1 MSNLPPL
8 PTRPGPLP
16 ELPNGRG
23 EGSRFGVVVVTAVVT
38 CVVVLGAAYVFVEHH
53 ARTADPPTRT
63 GRLAST
69 TATRPPTTPTTVPH
83 RAAPTTTTTLTP
95 KTTHPSVT
103 TTTTVAPTTTTTST
117 TLPPSTGTS
126 ISPVHHRIEVFV
138 SAASSGNDAVEV
150 SVVVQSD
157 APVVSVTLYG
167 SGPTGTMQRA
177 FTVRPVHGVA
187 TYEVSIGTQ
196 LPFTVYAG
204 ASSSSGDAI
213 SRTETVE

>member
-69 TATRPPTTPTTVPH
+69 TATRPPTTPTTVPL

-95 KTTHPSVT
+95 TTTHPSVT
-103 TTTTVAPTTTTTST
+103 PTTTVAPTTTTT

-126 ISPVHHRIEVFV
+126 ITPVHHHIEVFV
-138 SAASSGNDAVEV
+138 RAAATSNDAVEV

-157 APVVSVTLYG
+157 APVVAVTLYG
-167 SGPTGTMQRA
+167 SGPTGSMQMA